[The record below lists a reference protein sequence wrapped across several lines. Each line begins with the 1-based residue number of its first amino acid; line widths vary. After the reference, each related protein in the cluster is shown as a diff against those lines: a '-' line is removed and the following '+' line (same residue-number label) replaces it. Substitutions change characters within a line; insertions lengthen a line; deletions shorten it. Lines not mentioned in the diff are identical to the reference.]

1 MPAKKSA
8 VPPEI
13 YQIKVTLLGTSPP
26 IWRRLLVPA
35 DVALAQLHDVLQ
47 TAMGWDD
54 GHMHEFSVGSRRI
67 GRSDPEDRHGNALRG
82 KRAHGAPLRHT
93 GEGRV

>member
-13 YQIKVTLLGTSPP
+13 YQLKVTLLGTSPP

-35 DVALAQLHDVLQ
+35 D
-47 TAMGWDD
+47 
-54 GHMHEFSVGSRRI
+54 
-67 GRSDPEDRHGNALRG
+67 
-82 KRAHGAPLRHT
+82 
-93 GEGRV
+93 